1 MKRLN
6 KFLCILMMLSLI
18 LAISVPAL
26 AAGGAIDTSKTG
38 SLNLYKYDITSAAA
52 AGAWDAGSHVTTGAE
67 DSSVSS
73 ALGSYAIKG
82 VKYSYIKVADI
93 TAFNSFVG
101 GVGSSMVLYS
111 MPSGTASEQL
121 LSALGIS
128 YSDAHHQVENN
139 YYFTSDKLIDAL
151 ASSLSSNSTDTKNAL
166 ENYIYTQGGTA
177 LPETDQYGHTSAT
190 DLQLGL
196 YLVVETAVPQN
207 VTSTTDPFLVSVPMT
222 AADGS
227 GWLYDI
233 TLYPKNNTGGP
244 TLEKTVRE
252 SSESTGKNTGSA
264 ESITDGYAHTAT
276 GSNGDVMQYQIISTL
291 PTITSAASQL
301 TAYSFADNLS
311 KGLTYAQNDVVVE
324 FFRDAE
330 CAEKVAT
337 WNQADGKFAVNYG
350 SSDGGGSMTISV
362 TESGL
367 TEINTSSTVH
377 GTSGTQ
383 RGYSGCTMRITYTA
397 TINGDSSVVYGDS
410 GNPND
415 VTLTWRR
422 TNADYY
428 DTLQDDCHVYVY
440 GLDLTKEF
448 SDGAGN
454 YENVKMTV
462 HNDTD
467 DYYVQA
473 SQTEGV
479 YYVTGRTANEEEAT
493 VFTPLEKKI
502 VIKGLEDDA
511 YSIKETAT
519 DEGYSLLSDSIKVV
533 ISTSE
538 GAVCGTCNK
547 ATITASG
554 TVNGEAGEM
563 ATDGSSAHALIT
575 LTVTNSK
582 GFDLPQ
588 TGGNGTWIYTTIGIV
603 LMAGAAAIFFIVTRR
618 RPGRR

>member
-1 MKRLN
+1 MKRLK
-6 KFLCILMMLSLI
+6 KFLCILMMLSLM

-26 AAGGAIDTSKTG
+26 AAGGTIDTSKTG
-38 SLNLYKYDITSAAA
+38 SINLYRYDITSAAA
-52 AGAWDAGSHVTTGAE
+52 AGAWDANSHVTTGTE
-67 DSSVSS
+67 NSSAAS

-93 TAFNSFVG
+93 TAFSSFVG

-111 MPSGTASEQL
+111 MPAGTASEQL
-121 LSALGIS
+121 LSALGLS

-151 ASSLSSNSTDTKNAL
+151 ASCLSSNATDTKNAL
-166 ENYIYTQGGTA
+166 ENYIYTQGGTV
-177 LPETDQYGHTSAT
+177 LPETDEYGHTSAT
-190 DLQLGL
+190 GLQLGL
-196 YLVVETAVPQN
+196 YLIVETSVPEN

-222 AADGS
+222 SVDGS

-252 SSESTGKNTGSA
+252 SSGSTGKNSGSA
-264 ESITDGYAHTAT
+264 ESISDGYAHTAT
-276 GSNGDVMQYQIISTL
+276 GSDGDVMQYQIISTL
-291 PTITSAASQL
+291 PTITSTASQL

-311 KGLTYAQNDVVVE
+311 KGLTYTQNDVLVE

-330 CAEKVAT
+330 CMEKVAT
-337 WNQADGKFAVNYG
+337 WNQVDGKFTVNYG
-350 SSDGGGSMTISV
+350 SSDGGSSMTISV
-362 TESGL
+362 TEPGL
-367 TEINTSSTVH
+367 TEINTSGIVH
-377 GTSGTQ
+377 GTGGTQ

-397 TINGDSSVVYGDS
+397 TINGDGSVVYGDS

-454 YENVKMTV
+454 YENVKMIV

-473 SQTEGV
+473 SQAEGV

-493 VFTPLEKKI
+493 VFTPVEKKI

-533 ISTSE
+533 ISTAE
-538 GAVCGTCNK
+538 GAVCDTCNQ
-547 ATITASG
+547 ATLTASG
-554 TVNGEAGEM
+554 SINGDAGEM

-575 LTVTNSK
+575 LTVTNTK

-588 TGGNGTWIYTTIGIV
+588 TGGSGTWIYTTIGIV
-603 LMAGAAAIFFIVTRR
+603 LMAGAAAIFFVVTRR